1 MNKEIL
7 IGLTLGVY
15 FIAFIAY
22 AIYKEKKLHK
32 NKPKFKKDIK

>member
-1 MNKEIL
+1 MNPEL
-7 IGLTLGVY
+7 TIGLTIGVY

-22 AIYKEKKLHK
+22 AIYKEKQQHK